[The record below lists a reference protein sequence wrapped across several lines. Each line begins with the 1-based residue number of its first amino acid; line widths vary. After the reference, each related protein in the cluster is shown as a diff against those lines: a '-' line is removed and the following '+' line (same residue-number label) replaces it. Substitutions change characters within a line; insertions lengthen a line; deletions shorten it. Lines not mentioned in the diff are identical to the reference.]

1 MSEFEFFKVAMT
13 AEHVATVTIAR
24 PPVNAFTQEVYKE
37 MQDLFGRTDEI
48 VPDARAIILTG
59 EGKHF
64 CGGNDLTEFQTM
76 NPDNAAARMLEVRT
90 AFWAIRDC
98 PVPVIA
104 AVAGVAVGTGLAIAA
119 SADMV
124 VASDDA
130 KFSLPEIQVGAM
142 GGARHAMR
150 LAPLGVVRRMHF
162 TADMVPVQE
171 LQPYGGIHAV
181 VPRESLLDEAHE
193 LASRIVRHSPIAIR
207 IAKRSLNGI
216 ESMEFKEGYAFE
228 QGLTG
233 ELSGYD
239 DAKEAV
245 NAFFERRD
253 PVYTGR

>member
-1 MSEFEFFKVAMT
+1 MSDLEFFKVKMT
-13 AEHVATVTIAR
+13 AEHVATVTITR
-24 PPVNAFTQEVYKE
+24 PPVNAFTVPMYEE

-59 EGKHF
+59 DGKHF

-76 NPDNAAARMLEVRT
+76 TPENAGERMLEVRK

-98 PVPVIA
+98 PIPVIA

-119 SADMV
+119 SSDLI
-124 VASDDA
+124 VAADDA

-150 LAPLGVVRRMHF
+150 IAPLGVVRRMHF

-171 LQPYGGIHAV
+171 LEPYGGIHAV
-181 VPRESLLDEAHE
+181 VPREQLSKEAHS
-193 LASRIVRHSPIAIR
+193 LAARIVQHSPIAIR
-207 IAKRSLNGI
+207 ICKRSLNEI

-228 QGLTG
+228 QSLTA

-245 NAFFERRD
+245 NAFFERRT